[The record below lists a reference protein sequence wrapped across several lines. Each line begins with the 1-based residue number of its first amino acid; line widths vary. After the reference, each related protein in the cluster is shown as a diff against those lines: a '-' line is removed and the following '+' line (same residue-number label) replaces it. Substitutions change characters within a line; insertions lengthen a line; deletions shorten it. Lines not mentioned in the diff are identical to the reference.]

1 MGKLR
6 LRNIKEATKLM
17 VELGFDSTISDDS
30 GHIYFCKIMF
40 SCFFFNVFGLPV
52 VASSAQA

>member
-30 GHIYFCKIMF
+30 GHI
-40 SCFFFNVFGLPV
+40 
-52 VASSAQA
+52 